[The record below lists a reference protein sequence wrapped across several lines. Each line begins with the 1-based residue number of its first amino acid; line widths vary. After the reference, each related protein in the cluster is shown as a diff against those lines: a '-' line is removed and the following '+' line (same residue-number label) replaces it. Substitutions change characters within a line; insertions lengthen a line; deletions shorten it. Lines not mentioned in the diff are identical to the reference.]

1 MNWRK
6 GRKKYKEKSPN
17 MNNHTTIQ
25 SSKYLP
31 LNNFRSFMEYKA
43 DLNKKN
49 LLESSSIISKNSSE
63 SKNNSYNLKQYNIF
77 SPNNINNSFT
87 KKNMIKYIKNDK
99 NEKSKT
105 KYSSKIDNDTLKFN
119 IEGISPITSQRNNI
133 ILISEPMN
141 YEFDYNDNYSNH
153 VRKDKSINNYSSNH
167 DLMFHHENSNFRNW
181 NNNFIKDNLNENNIN
196 LKQPNSFKINNSKR
210 NNTISNSFQ
219 RETLKKL
226 NFIPKEKKKNIS
238 LKNEN
243 KNDKTLILNNSGKF
257 KKVTLAMVSSKGR
270 NCEDRKIM
278 RRNRYDIGG
287 VVDFSTE
294 KTKKK
299 SPYKIIKF
307 KRFRINYDI
316 DPKKKKL
323 ASKVIQNWWRNL
335 NTKKNEI
342 NKILIIQK
350 WIRGYILR
358 KRIIKLIEYTLY
370 FQGFCDIIKGIMNYK
385 IKEFVFKK
393 LFKKKNINEILINII
408 ENKKYV
414 LLRTF
419 NLWKEK
425 CKKGKINKI
434 LKRIYSIY
442 EKNDFVKDKIKR
454 KILNLWF
461 RKSIKKYLSE
471 NMKMEIQIIQNVP
484 KKNVFKNEKSIKMLF
499 FKKKINQFSLK
510 FLINRKIK
518 NSKKLY
524 FDLWKREL
532 KKLKNNKEENINLEE
547 KNKNF
552 EKIREYKTEFFEI
565 NLNVKNNENKN
576 KETLVKTK
584 TENKKYNLKV
594 ENLYNKLVNIFDKK
608 NKKKLINRLIWI
620 SRIKSLKI
628 LTRNIPIYYEDYN
641 LSKYLSLWR
650 EKTSFDTMN
659 KTKKIQKFY
668 KNYLG
673 IKKIK
678 EKDNINDLLK
688 NILHRKQK
696 REELDLLSSL
706 KRWRKNNKLIILE
719 KPSEKITRVIKN
731 YLLKKKKN
739 NDFKVSQII
748 SEEFKPIYK
757 SIQKEYFEKEKKNDK
772 IEITKPQFV
781 DSETQI
787 DLNIIYN
794 ETGVQYDIDKIIE
807 NFEKQFKDIKN
818 YNCQFN
824 NNSKQLI
831 NDINIISSFN
841 DKKKI
846 LNESFEI
853 LQREINDNKSK
864 IEQITKNKIEHDNLE
879 INSDFIQFPSKTL
892 KKFKNNKIDNFLKIT
907 ILKELNQ
914 KEKNEFLYDSKRLN
928 NENLKSNDL

>member
-299 SPYKIIKF
+299 SPYKIIKC

-316 DPKKKKL
+316 SPKKKKL

-414 LLRTF
+414 LLRNF

-425 CKKGKINKI
+425 SKKGKINKI

-461 RKSIKKYLSE
+461 RKSIKKYLID

-532 KKLKNNKEENINLEE
+532 KKIKNNKEENINLEE

-552 EKIREYKTEFFEI
+552 EKLREYKTEFFEI

-576 KETLVKTK
+576 KETNVKTK
-584 TENKKYNLKV
+584 TENKKSNLKV

-678 EKDNINDLLK
+678 EKNNINDLLK

-772 IEITKPQFV
+772 IKITKPQFV

-818 YNCQFN
+818 YNCQLN
-824 NNSKQLI
+824 NNSKKLI

-864 IEQITKNKIEHDNLE
+864 IEQISKNKIEHYNLE

>member
-196 LKQPNSFKINNSKR
+196 LKQLNSFKINNSKR
-210 NNTISNSFQ
+210 NNTISFQ

-299 SPYKIIKF
+299 SPYKIIKC

-414 LLRTF
+414 LLRNF

-425 CKKGKINKI
+425 SKKGKINKI

-532 KKLKNNKEENINLEE
+532 KKIKNNKEENINLEE

-576 KETLVKTK
+576 KETVVKTK

-706 KRWRKNNKLIILE
+706 KRWRKNNKLITLE

-739 NDFKVSQII
+739 DFKVTQII

-772 IEITKPQFV
+772 IKITKPQFV

-818 YNCQFN
+818 DNCQFN

-864 IEQITKNKIEHDNLE
+864 IEQISKNKIEHYNLE

>member
-299 SPYKIIKF
+299 SPYKIIKC

-414 LLRTF
+414 LLRNF

-425 CKKGKINKI
+425 SKKGKINKI

-532 KKLKNNKEENINLEE
+532 KKIKNNKEENINLEE

-772 IEITKPQFV
+772 IKITKPQFV

-818 YNCQFN
+818 DNCQFN

-864 IEQITKNKIEHDNLE
+864 IEQISKNKIEHYNLE

-928 NENLKSNDL
+928 NENLKNNDL

>member
-196 LKQPNSFKINNSKR
+196 LKQLNSFKINNSKR
-210 NNTISNSFQ
+210 NNTISFQ
-219 RETLKKL
+219 RETLKKF

-299 SPYKIIKF
+299 SPYKIIKC

-370 FQGFCDIIKGIMNYK
+370 FQGFCDIIKGIINYK

-414 LLRTF
+414 LLRNF

-425 CKKGKINKI
+425 SKKGKINKI

-484 KKNVFKNEKSIKMLF
+484 KKNVSLNEKSIKMLF

-576 KETLVKTK
+576 KETVVKTK

-739 NDFKVSQII
+739 DFKVSQII

-772 IEITKPQFV
+772 IKITKPQFV

-807 NFEKQFKDIKN
+807 NFEKQFKAILRAHQIDKDLLYMDITNELSNNKTKKEMISKYTINNTNISDVPVIIVIDNGKLSNIYGIKN
-818 YNCQFN
+818 N
-824 NNSKQLI
+824 NYDMEALKLFI
-831 NDINIISSFN
+831 NNISFSS
-841 DKKKI
+841 DG
-846 LNESFEI
+846 
-853 LQREINDNKSK
+853 EING
-864 IEQITKNKIEHDNLE
+864 
-879 INSDFIQFPSKTL
+879 
-892 KKFKNNKIDNFLKIT
+892 
-907 ILKELNQ
+907 
-914 KEKNEFLYDSKRLN
+914 
-928 NENLKSNDL
+928 

>member
-196 LKQPNSFKINNSKR
+196 LKQLNSFKINNSKR
-210 NNTISNSFQ
+210 NNTISFQ
-219 RETLKKL
+219 RETLKKF

-299 SPYKIIKF
+299 SPYKIIKC

-414 LLRTF
+414 LLRNF

-425 CKKGKINKI
+425 SKKGKINKI

-552 EKIREYKTEFFEI
+552 ENKREYKTEFFEI

-576 KETLVKTK
+576 KETNVKTK

-739 NDFKVSQII
+739 DFKVTQII

-818 YNCQFN
+818 DNCQFN

-864 IEQITKNKIEHDNLE
+864 IEQITKNKIEHYNLE

-914 KEKNEFLYDSKRLN
+914 KKKNEFLYDSKRLN